1 MTSEFRKSINSILFE
16 RVASPLYGAF
26 FISWLVWNW
35 QIIYLT
41 LFVNE
46 QSIDCTKI
54 EYIKEYYFE
63 INYLVTFP
71 VLSTLVLILV
81 VPFISNGAY
90 YVSLKFRQWRV
101 NQKSSIEGRQR
112 LTLERSIEI
121 MKQINEKDREF
132 DQLLEKKN
140 ENEQNQNLLIDQLNQ
155 QIKEKDLLIEE
166 LRSKSTPPKISIKKE
181 AILKE
186 DELESISKKIEENRF
201 STSKFKDVAEDIIA
215 NNRISKTVSDPLIA
229 HYKLEELI
237 NQEANYKSAKLTSR
251 GRQYYDF
258 LKKTS

>member
-1 MTSEFRKSINSILFE
+1 
-16 RVASPLYGAF
+16 
-26 FISWLVWNW
+26 
-35 QIIYLT
+35 
-41 LFVNE
+41 
-46 QSIDCTKI
+46 
-54 EYIKEYYFE
+54 
-63 INYLVTFP
+63 
-71 VLSTLVLILV
+71 
-81 VPFISNGAY
+81 
-90 YVSLKFRQWRV
+90 
-101 NQKSSIEGRQR
+101 
-112 LTLERSIEI
+112 